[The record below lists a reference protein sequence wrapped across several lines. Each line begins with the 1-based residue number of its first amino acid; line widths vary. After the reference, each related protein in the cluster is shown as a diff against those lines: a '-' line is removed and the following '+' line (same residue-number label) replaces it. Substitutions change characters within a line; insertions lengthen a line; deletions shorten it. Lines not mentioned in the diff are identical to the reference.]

1 MDFSPTCL
9 DLCKLV
15 KKRHVGGGGTTQH
28 GYATSLLF
36 TKGDN
41 SVICK
46 LSFVKSEL
54 LLSRK
59 QILISN
65 SSYAYESVPKF

>member
-1 MDFSPTCL
+1 METSTKVMCV
-9 DLCKLV
+9 C
-15 KKRHVGGGGTTQH
+15 GGGG
-28 GYATSLLF
+28 GGVLPNILMRLLYYLQ
-36 TKGDN
+36 KGDN
-41 SVICK
+41 SVTFK
-46 LSFVKSEL
+46 LSSVKSEL

>member
-9 DLCKLV
+9 DLWKLLT
-15 KKRHVGGGGTTQH
+15 KACRGGGGGGGATQH
-28 GYATSLLF
+28 GYPTSLLF

-41 SVICK
+41 SVIFK
-46 LSFVKSEL
+46 LSFDKSEL

-65 SSYAYESVPKF
+65 SSYAYE

>member
-1 MDFSPTCL
+1 METSTKVMCV
-9 DLCKLV
+9 C
-15 KKRHVGGGGTTQH
+15 VGGGGVLPNILMR
-28 GYATSLLF
+28 LLYYLQ
-36 TKGDN
+36 KGDN
-41 SVICK
+41 SVTFK
-46 LSFVKSEL
+46 LSSVKSEL